1 MLSIDYSNIVGAL
14 LELGLYAYLAS
25 NPSGLINILPGIAG
39 DIISSFDTTKKP
51 NVIKGFD
58 RLIQKSLDETL
69 KPYFNKQQIIKFK
82 EIIFSI
88 DNMQEYL
95 TDNAYDLFRKNFL
108 DALNQLEP
116 TKNQDWTLLNTDE
129 ILKKLLLNINSGIQ
143 KDSNLLILDTNVNT
157 HLILDK
163 IRELQ
168 NVSAAP
174 VNYPKYL
181 TPIELFT
188 PESILHRE
196 EETNE
201 LVQRLLNGQRI
212 VMISSS
218 AGLGKTKLARAVC
231 HSLED
236 QFDHLAWLTYDGSL
250 ENQLLT
256 LRILEQNPDPQNRLF
271 QIKEFLNTTEKNV
284 LIVLDNVNDIPNH
297 TDLQAIAAFSPSVRI
312 LITSRLPE
320 IKGMEVFLLNA
331 LSLESC
337 TDIFYLHYKLDPNRE
352 QRETAQTIIN
362 SVGRN
367 TYLVELL
374 ARSAQAEGEQL
385 NNVWERMREHGFA
398 FSHVRLATE
407 HSTSAQTLQEHVKAL
422 YEMAGLDEAKQRV
435 LRVFSVLPH
444 STPISVHIKSW
455 MPCDINDLIW
465 LVERGW
471 LQQNELGYTMH
482 QLLQESIRLQTRATL
497 EDCQGL
503 IDSFTQ
509 KEFISGDLP
518 YTEKGKR
525 INYADSLIEFFQ
537 PIPESADFSLLLN
550 KTAYNHHFYLGDFPQ
565 AMNYYQKALAIRE
578 KVLGSEHPDTAA
590 SYNNIGLLYHDQ
602 GDYPQALNYYQK
614 ALSIREKVLGMEHP
628 GTARSYNNI
637 GILYKVQGDFSKAL
651 SYYQKALAIYE
662 KVLGLEHP
670 DTAAS
675 YENIGM
681 LYRNQGDFLQ
691 ALRYNQKALAIY
703 EKVLGPEHP
712 DTARSYNNIGIIYY
726 DQGDF
731 FQAMNY
737 YQKALAIKEKVLGL
751 GHPDTASSYNNI
763 GTLYRDQGDFTQ
775 ALEFLFKAYR
785 ILKYKLNPNHFHLQ
799 RLYKN
804 LKLTYEKSAAFTEP
818 FEEWLEKA
826 LESENVNFPDSSS

>member
-69 KPYFNKQQIIKFK
+69 KPYFNKQQIIKIK
-82 EIIFSI
+82 EIIFSVA
-88 DNMQEYL
+88 NMQEYL
-95 TDNAYDLFRKNFL
+95 TDNAYDLFYKNYL

-168 NVSAAP
+168 NVSAAT

-444 STPISVHIKSW
+444 STPIPVQIKNW
-455 MPCDINDLIW
+455 MPCDINDLNW

-471 LQQNELGYTMH
+471 LQQNEIGYTMH
-482 QLLQESIRLQTRATL
+482 QLLQEYIRLQTKASLTDCEGLIKYFSDKDFIPGNLPYSEKIKCIVLADALIEYFDPFPENTEFYNLVDRL
-497 EDCQGL
+497 ED
-503 IDSFTQ
+503 
-509 KEFISGDLP
+509 
-518 YTEKGKR
+518 
-525 INYADSLIEFFQ
+525 
-537 PIPESADFSLLLN
+537 
-550 KTAYNHHFYLGDFPQ
+550 FYQVHAFDYKKQL
-565 AMNYYQKALAIRE
+565 AYYQKAIALRE
-578 KVLGSEHPDTAA
+578 KMLGTEHPDTAA
-590 SYNNIGLLYHDQ
+590 SYNNIGVIYHEK
-602 GDYPQALNYYQK
+602 GNYFQ
-614 ALSIREKVLGMEHP
+614 
-628 GTARSYNNI
+628 
-637 GILYKVQGDFSKAL
+637 AL
-651 SYYQKALAIYE
+651 SYYQKALAIQE
-662 KVLGLEHP
+662 KVP
-670 DTAAS
+670 
-675 YENIGM
+675 
-681 LYRNQGDFLQ
+681 
-691 ALRYNQKALAIY
+691 
-703 EKVLGPEHP
+703 GPEHP
-712 DTARSYNNIGIIYY
+712 DTAVTYNNIGLLHLEQNDNAQAKSY
-726 DQGDF
+726 
-731 FQAMNY
+731 FQKSLPIMDNIFKGKYLYCAMNY
-737 YQKALAIKEKVLGL
+737 
-751 GHPDTASSYNNI
+751 DNNCI
-763 GTLYRDQGDFTQ
+763 
-775 ALEFLFKAYR
+775 FKAKISKVWF
-785 ILKYKLNPNHFHLQ
+785 ILKMRYLP
-799 RLYKN
+799 
-804 LKLTYEKSAAFTEP
+804 
-818 FEEWLEKA
+818 
-826 LESENVNFPDSSS
+826 

>member
-444 STPISVHIKSW
+444 STPIPVQIKSW
-455 MPCDINDLIW
+455 MPCDVNDLNW

-503 IDSFTQ
+503 IDSFSQ

-614 ALSIREKVLGMEHP
+614 ALAIHKKVLG
-628 GTARSYNNI
+628 
-637 GILYKVQGDFSKAL
+637 V
-651 SYYQKALAIYE
+651 
-662 KVLGLEHP
+662 
-670 DTAAS
+670 
-675 YENIGM
+675 
-681 LYRNQGDFLQ
+681 
-691 ALRYNQKALAIY
+691 
-703 EKVLGPEHP
+703 EHP
-712 DTARSYNNIGIIYY
+712 DTARSYNNIGALYHN
-726 DQGDF
+726 QGNYP
-731 FQAMNY
+731 QALNY
-737 YQKALAIKEKVLGL
+737 YQKALAIHEKVLGL
-751 GHPDTASSYNNI
+751 EHHDTAESYNNI
-763 GTLYRDQGDFTQ
+763 GALYHNQGNYPQALNYYQKALAIREKVIDLEHHDTAASYNNIGILYHDQGDYSQ
-775 ALEFLFKAYR
+775 ALNYFPGQLH
-785 ILKYKLNPNHFHLQ
+785 LN
-799 RLYKN
+799 
-804 LKLTYEKSAAFTEP
+804 
-818 FEEWLEKA
+818 
-826 LESENVNFPDSSS
+826 